1 MMKHFTI
8 FLILFSFMSFV
19 TATPTIEQWQTD
31 NGARVYFVQAT
42 ELPMIDIK
50 IVFDA
55 GSARDP
61 QNKNGLAMLTNSLL
75 NEGAG
80 GLSADKI
87 AEQFDNVG
95 AQFSNSIDKDTA
107 NIGLRSLTDAKL
119 LEPALTLFTTVLT
132 QPDFQPTDFERVR
145 QQMLVAL
152 KYEDQ
157 SPESIAENTFYQTLY
172 GTHPYAIDAQGTK
185 EAVAA
190 LKVEEVKAFYQ
201 RHYVA
206 KNAVIAIV
214 GAIDKARAT
223 TLANQLTQSLPAGEI
238 APPLPQPT
246 ELTEAKTIQRVY
258 PATQTTVYLGQLGVA
273 RKDPD
278 YFSLYVGNHI
288 LGGSGLVSRLSEQI
302 REQRGLVYSTN
313 SYFYPYRVT
322 GAFVLQLQ
330 TRNDQTNTALQ
341 VAIETVKNFVATGPT
356 EAELTA
362 AKQNIIGGFPL
373 RIDSNKEKLSYVAT
387 IGFYHLHLDYLEK
400 FPAQIEAVTVESIK
414 AAFNRKIQLDKLL
427 TVTVGGDKTAQEE

>member
-1 MMKHFTI
+1 
-8 FLILFSFMSFV
+8 
-19 TATPTIEQWQTD
+19 
-31 NGARVYFVQAT
+31 
-42 ELPMIDIK
+42 
-50 IVFDA
+50 
-55 GSARDP
+55 
-61 QNKNGLAMLTNSLL
+61 
-75 NEGAG
+75 
-80 GLSADKI
+80 
-87 AEQFDNVG
+87 
-95 AQFSNSIDKDTA
+95 
-107 NIGLRSLTDAKL
+107 
-119 LEPALTLFTTVLT
+119 LT

-152 KYEDQ
+152 KYKDQ
-157 SPESIAENTFYQTLY
+157 SPENIAENTFYQTLY
-172 GTHPYAIDAQGTK
+172 GNHPYAIDVQGSK
-185 EAVAA
+185 EAVAT
-190 LKVEEVKAFYQ
+190 LKIEEVKAFYQ

-373 RIDSNKEKLSYVAT
+373 RIDSNKEKLAYVAT
-387 IGFYHLHLDYLEK
+387 IGFYDLPLDYLEK

-414 AAFNRKIQLDKLL
+414 AAFNRKIHLDKLL
-427 TVTVGGDKTAQEE
+427 TVTVGGDKTTQEK

>member
-1 MMKHFTI
+1 MKPFII
-8 FLILFSFMSFV
+8 FLILFSFMPFV
-19 TATPTIEQWQTD
+19 TAAPTIEQWQTD

-42 ELPMIDIK
+42 ELPIIDIK
-50 IVFDA
+50 VVFDA

-61 QNKNGLAMLTNSLL
+61 QDKNGLAMLTNGLL

-95 AQFSNSIDKDTA
+95 AQFSNGVDKDMA
-107 NIGLRSLTDAKL
+107 SISLRSLTDAKL

-157 SPESIAENTFYQTLY
+157 SPENIAEKIFYQTLY

-190 LKVEEVKAFYQ
+190 LKVEEVKTFYQ
-201 RHYVA
+201 RYYVA

-238 APPLPQPT
+238 VSPLPQPT

-273 RKDPD
+273 RKDPN

-302 REQRGLVYSTN
+302 REQRGLVYSTH
-313 SYFYPYRVT
+313 SYFYPYQVP

-387 IGFYHLHLDYLEK
+387 IGFYHLPLDYLEK

-427 TVTVGGDKTAQEE
+427 TVTVGGDKTAQE

>member
-1 MMKHFTI
+1 MKRFTI
-8 FLILFSFMSFV
+8 FLVLFGFMPFV

-95 AQFSNSIDKDTA
+95 AQFSNSVDKDMA
-107 NIGLRSLTDAKL
+107 SIGLRSLTDAKL

-157 SPESIAENTFYQTLY
+157 SPESIAEKTFYQALY
-172 GTHPYAIDAQGTK
+172 GNHPYAIDVQGSK
-185 EAVAA
+185 EAVAT
-190 LKVEEVKAFYQ
+190 LKVEEVKTFYQ

-206 KNAVIAIV
+206 KNAIIAIV

-373 RIDSNKEKLSYVAT
+373 RIDSNKEKLAYIAT
-387 IGFYHLHLDYLEK
+387 IGFYDLPLDYLEK

-414 AAFNRKIQLDKLL
+414 AAFNRKIHLDKLL
-427 TVTVGGDKTAQEE
+427 TVTVGGDKTAQE